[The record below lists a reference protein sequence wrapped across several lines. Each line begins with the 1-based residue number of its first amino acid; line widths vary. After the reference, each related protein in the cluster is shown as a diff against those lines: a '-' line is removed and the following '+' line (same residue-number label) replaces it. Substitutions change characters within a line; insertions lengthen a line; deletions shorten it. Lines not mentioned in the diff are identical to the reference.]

1 MKRIFFV
8 RHGESQW
15 NVVNRM
21 QGQNDIPLTEKG
33 IKQANSIA
41 NRLVNEN
48 IDKIYSS
55 DLKRAYET
63 ALIIGNRLNLD
74 VTKMKEFR
82 EMNFGVWEGKTH
94 DEIMAEYQEQF
105 LYWKKEPE
113 NTRIDGAETL
123 QELQERSMAALNEI
137 ISSNKEDSILVVS
150 HGVTIK
156 VMILGLLGMSLS
168 NYKNLVIENVSLSIV
183 ELRDYNRVLKILNDT
198 CHVKE
203 IC

>member
-63 ALIIGNRLNLD
+63 ALIIGDRLNLD

>member
-63 ALIIGNRLNLD
+63 ALIIGDRLNLD

-183 ELRDYNRVLKILNDT
+183 ELRI
-198 CHVKE
+198 
-203 IC
+203 IIGS